1 MRDFTPYIAGVV
13 AADGH
18 LYSRE
23 VRIGTSEKIF
33 LRFLRTNLERLGYN
47 PRIEEG
53 RRVWIVRIYS
63 TQLRKVLTNLYAIPI
78 GKKAQKII
86 FPTWLEKRKLRH
98 YVAGFFDGDGSI
110 SVYNSGTKGDW
121 GPYKTIRITF
131 TSKSRRFLAEL
142 RTYLKS
148 LGLTPTSVKKEK
160 EVYRLKMYSLEN
172 LKLFRQLFTIRH
184 PVKLSRMCSV
194 LQGELVP

>member
-63 TQLRKVLTNLYAIPI
+63 TQLRKVLTNLY
-78 GKKAQKII
+78 
-86 FPTWLEKRKLRH
+86 
-98 YVAGFFDGDGSI
+98 
-110 SVYNSGTKGDW
+110 GTKGDW

-131 TSKSRRFLAEL
+131 TSKSRGFLAEL

-148 LGLTPTSVKKEK
+148 VGLTPTSVKKEK

>member
-1 MRDFTPYIAGVV
+1 M
-13 AADGH
+13 
-18 LYSRE
+18 
-23 VRIGTSEKIF
+23 
-33 LRFLRTNLERLGYN
+33 
-47 PRIEEG
+47 
-53 RRVWIVRIYS
+53 WIVRIYS
-63 TQLRKVLTNLYAIPI
+63 TQLRKVLTNSYTIPI
-78 GKKAQKII
+78 GKKAQKIV
-86 FPTWLEKRKLRH
+86 FPVWLEKEELRH

-148 LGLTPTSVKKEK
+148 VGLTPTSVKKEK

-184 PVKLSRMCSV
+184 PVKLSRMSSV